1 VAKRNAAPVRA
12 ATSERDLVEILAV
25 TGDDPATLRRLIALC
40 DAILAARDGSSVA
53 TEIDATALSV
63 T

>member
-1 VAKRNAAPVRA
+1 VRA